1 MLDSAVIVGSPV
13 RFAVI
18 NVELPMDL
26 DFESI
31 LLILLLPYS

>member
-1 MLDSAVIVGSPV
+1 MLDLAVIVGSPV

-18 NVELPMDL
+18 NVELPMDF

-31 LLILLLPYS
+31 LLFLFLPYS